1 MIHLHLDFETASCVD
16 LKKAGASR
24 YAQDP
29 STTVLCVAYAY
40 DDGPVQKLIL
50 PERVEMFSIVPA
62 NDFLIHAWNARFEDA
77 ILRHRFGMAMGAE
90 NFSCTMQRAL
100 YSGLPG
106 KLEHAGPALRV
117 PIVKDMA
124 GHRLMLSMAKPKKD
138 GTFWHQDPNE
148 GRQKL
153 DALADYCIRDV
164 EAERAI
170 ADYIPK
176 LSSDE
181 RAVAI
186 FDAIINARGIRLD
199 LPFVDKLITI
209 TEAETQA
216 LNAECMVLTN
226 AAVTSPGT
234 QTDRLLKWF
243 EAEGCPLPD
252 ISKQTIAETLETAV
266 DAGLP
271 AHVVQVLGI
280 RQKVA
285 RSSVHKLKAMKHC
298 VDPDDRVRG
307 TLQYYGARTGR
318 WGGRLIQP
326 QNFPRP
332 EDYAPRAV
340 SAVLGGMDN
349 GGLRTFFDDPLAAVA
364 SMLRSTIIPAPAKKL
379 AVFDFDQIE
388 ARVLAWLSGQ
398 QDLLDV
404 FAAGTD
410 VYEYVSDRL
419 GLGSRKAG
427 KVAVLGLGYG
437 MGPKHFIEFAAGYG
451 LTIGFEE
458 SQRMVFDW
466 RQANPKIVE
475 FWSLLDTG
483 IRDVVNHAHR
493 SVNLGR
499 LTASVA
505 AARNGDPLLTIRLP
519 SGRWLYYRNI
529 RLEPD
534 PLRPGRDGIT
544 YDGTDPITKRW
555 TSIRS
560 WGAKFVENVTQAVA
574 RDVMVEA
581 ALRIENWKVGDLS
594 LDLKLVLSVH
604 DELVWE
610 APSGIPDISL
620 QGISSLVETRPAW
633 AQDLPV
639 KAKGSLMDRYGK

>member
-1 MIHLHLDFETASCVD
+1 MIHLHLDFESASRVD

-40 DDGPVQKLIL
+40 DDGPVEKVIL
-50 PERVEMFSIVPA
+50 PTRAEMFSIVPA

-77 ILRHRFGMAMGAE
+77 ILRHRFGISLPAE
-90 NFSCTMQRAL
+90 YFSCTMQRAL

-106 KLEHAGPALRV
+106 KLEHAGPALRI
-117 PIVKDMA
+117 PTVKDMA

-138 GTFWHQDPNE
+138 GSFWHQDPNE
-148 GRQKL
+148 GRARL
-153 DALADYCIRDV
+153 DALAAYCEADV

-181 RAVAI
+181 RAVAV
-186 FDAIINARGIRLD
+186 FDAITNQRGIRLD
-199 LPFVDKLITI
+199 LPFVDRLITI
-209 TEAETQA
+209 AEAETRA

-226 AAVTSPGT
+226 AEVTSPGT

-243 EAEGCPLPD
+243 EAQGCPLPD
-252 ISKQTIAETLETAV
+252 VSKETIRETLETAE
-266 DAGLP
+266 DAELP
-271 AHVVQVLGI
+271 GHIVQVLGI

-285 RSSVHKLKAMKHC
+285 KSSVHKLKAMKAC
-298 VDPDDRVRG
+298 VDPDGRVRG

-332 EDYAPRAV
+332 EDYAPRATA
-340 SAVLGGMDN
+340 AVLKGMDN
-349 GGLRTFFDDPLAAVA
+349 GGLRTFFDDPLAAVS
-364 SMLRSTIIPAPAKKL
+364 SMLRSTIIPADGRKL

-388 ARVLAWLSGQ
+388 ARVLAWLGGQ
-398 QDLLDV
+398 QDILDV
-404 FAAGTD
+404 FASGTD

-466 RQANPKIVE
+466 RQANPNIVS
-475 FWSLLDTG
+475 FWRQLDDGVRKAIGINPAG
-483 IRDVVNHAHR
+483 IRIGLVE
-493 SVNLGR
+493 
-499 LTASVA
+499 
-505 AARNGDPLLTIRLP
+505 ARVTLAKNGDPLLTIKLP
-519 SGRWLYYRNI
+519 SGRHLFYRNI
-529 RLEPD
+529 RLEDD
-534 PLRPGRDGIT
+534 PTHPGRDGIV
-544 YDGTDPITKRW
+544 YDGADPITKRW
-555 TSIRS
+555 TSVRS
-560 WGAKFVENVTQAVA
+560 WGAKFAENLTQAVA

-581 ALRIENWKVGDLS
+581 AMRIENWKAGDIS

-610 APSGIPDISL
+610 APSGIPDMGL
-620 QGISSLVETRPAW
+620 QGIGSLVETRPAW

-639 KAKGSLMDRYGK
+639 RAKGSLMDRYGK

>member
-1 MIHLHLDFETASCVD
+1 MIHLHLDFESASCVD

-29 STTVLCVAYAY
+29 STVVLAVAYAY

-50 PERVEMFSIVPA
+50 PTRAEMFSIVPA
-62 NDFLIHAWNARFEDA
+62 NDFLIHAWNANFESA

-106 KLEHAGPALRV
+106 KLEHAGPALRL
-117 PIVKDMA
+117 PITKDMA
-124 GHRLMLSMAKPKKD
+124 GHRLMLSMSKPRKD

-153 DALADYCIRDV
+153 DALADYCARDV

-170 ADYIPK
+170 AGVIPK

-186 FDAIINARGIRLD
+186 FDAITNARGIRLD
-199 LPFVDKLITI
+199 LPFVDRLIQI
-209 TEAETQA
+209 TEAETRA

-243 EAEGCPLPD
+243 ETQGTPLED
-252 ISKQTIAETLETAV
+252 VSKQTIAETLETAV

-298 VDPDDRVRG
+298 VDPDGRVRG

-364 SMLRSTIIPAPAKKL
+364 SMLRSTIIPAPGRKL

-398 QDLLDV
+398 RDLLDV

-437 MGPKHFIEFAAGYG
+437 MGPKHFIEFAAGYD
-451 LTIGFEE
+451 LMIGFEE
-458 SQRMVFDW
+458 SQRMVYDW
-466 RQANPKIVE
+466 RQANPEIVG
-475 FWSLLDTG
+475 FWQQLDASIRLLADG
-483 IRDVVNHAHR
+483 R
-493 SVNLGR
+493 SALAAIGKR
-499 LTASVA
+499 TSVGMVELRRSA
-505 AARNGDPLLTIRLP
+505 AKNGDPLLTIELP
-519 SGRWLYYRNI
+519 SGRNLFYRNF

-534 PLRPGRDGIT
+534 PTHPGRDGIV

-560 WGAKFVENVTQAVA
+560 WGAKFAENVTQAVA
-574 RDVMVEA
+574 RDIMVEA
-581 ALRIENWKVGDLS
+581 AQRVSSMMPGMD
-594 LDLKLVLSVH
+594 LVLSVH
-604 DELVWE
+604 DELVFETGKNPKSALPLVKGLLE
-610 APSGIPDISL
+610 ATPH
-620 QGISSLVETRPAW
+620 W
-633 AQDLPV
+633 APGLPV
-639 KAKGSLMDRYGK
+639 AAKGGFMDRYGK